1 MWSVTGGMM
10 RKLLIV
16 GAALVGVMAAA
27 GGWVTA
33 PQRVDAAAYAGLIGV
48 PARGALVFHAGGCAS
63 CHSAEGAS
71 GEAKLTLSGGRAFVS
86 DFGTFH
92 APNISSDPDHGIGG
106 WSVTD
111 LANAMIHGTSP
122 QGQHYYPAFPYTAY
136 SRATA
141 QDIADLHAYLVT
153 LPADATP
160 DRPHDL
166 AFPFMLRRG
175 LGLWK
180 ALYLDDSWTLTG
192 DLSEE
197 EQRGRYLAEALGHCA
212 ECHTPRSALGALDRS
227 RWMAGAPNP
236 SGRGT
241 IPNIT
246 PAKLDWSE
254 ADIVAYFTSGFTP
267 DYDTAGGSMASVVE
281 SLAQLPES
289 DRAALAAYLKR
300 LPSID

>member
-1 MWSVTGGMM
+1 M
-10 RKLLIV
+10 RKALIFS
-16 GAALVGVMAAA
+16 AALAVLAA
-27 GGWVTA
+27 GTGWWITA
-33 PQRVDAAAYAGLIGV
+33 PQRVDAADYAGLIGV

-63 CHSAEGAS
+63 CHSAEGTR
-71 GEAKLTLSGGRAFVS
+71 GEAKLILSGGRAFAS
-86 DFGTFH
+86 DFGTFY
-92 APNISSDPDHGIGG
+92 APNLSTDADHGIGG

-122 QGQHYYPAFPYTAY
+122 DAEHYYPAFPYASY
-136 SRATA
+136 ARVSP
-141 QDIADLHAYLVT
+141 QDIADLHAYLTT

-160 DRPHDL
+160 DRGHDL
-166 AFPFMLRRG
+166 SFPFTLRRG

-180 ALYLDDSWTLTG
+180 ALYASDDWQITG
-192 DLSEE
+192 DLSEVE
-197 EQRGRYLAEALGHCA
+197 ARGRYLAEALGHCA
-212 ECHTPRSALGALDRS
+212 ECHTPRGALGGLDRD

-236 SGRGT
+236 SGQGN

-254 ADIVAYFTSGFTP
+254 ADLVAYFTSGFTP

-281 SLAQLPES
+281 SLAQLPDA

-300 LPSID
+300 LPAVE

>member
-1 MWSVTGGMM
+1 M
-10 RKLLIV
+10 RKALIFSAGLAV
-16 GAALVGVMAAA
+16 LAA
-27 GGWVTA
+27 GTGWWITA
-33 PQRVDAAAYAGLIGV
+33 PQRVDASEFAGLVGV

-63 CHSAEGAS
+63 CHSAEGAR
-71 GEAKLTLSGGRAFVS
+71 GEAKLILSGGRAFAS
-86 DFGTFH
+86 DFGTFY
-92 APNISSDPDHGIGG
+92 APNLSTDADHGIGG

-122 QGQHYYPAFPYTAY
+122 EGQHYYPAFPYASY
-136 SRATA
+136 ARVSP
-141 QDIADLHAYLVT
+141 QDIADLHAYLTT

-160 DRPHDL
+160 DRGHDL
-166 AFPFMLRRG
+166 AFPFTLRRG

-180 ALYLDDSWTLTG
+180 ALYASADWQVTG
-192 DLSEE
+192 DLSEVE
-197 EQRGRYLAEALGHCA
+197 ARGRYLAEALGHCA
-212 ECHTPRSALGALDRS
+212 ECHTPRGALGGLDRD

-236 SGRGT
+236 SGQGN

-254 ADIVAYFTSGFTP
+254 ADLVAYFTSGFTP

-281 SLAQLPES
+281 SLAQLPDA

-300 LPSID
+300 LPAVE

>member
-1 MWSVTGGMM
+1 M
-10 RKLLIV
+10 RRFLTFILLAGLV
-16 GAALVGVMAAA
+16 LAGAVWWLTTPERV
-27 GGWVTA
+27 A
-33 PQRVDAAAYAGLIGV
+33 PSAYAGLVGV
-48 PARGALVFHAGGCAS
+48 PARGAVVFHAGGCAS
-63 CHSAEGAS
+63 CHSAPDSSA
-71 GEAKLTLSGGRAFVS
+71 EAKLILSGGRAFVS

-92 APNISSDPDHGIGG
+92 APNISQDPDHGIGA
-106 WSVTD
+106 WDVTD

-141 QDIADLHAYLVT
+141 QDIADLYAYLIT

-160 DRPHDL
+160 DQPHDL
-166 AFPFMLRRG
+166 AFPFTLRRG

-180 ALYLDDSWTLTG
+180 ALYLDDTWTLTG
-192 DLSEE
+192 DLSEQ

-212 ECHTPRSALGALDRS
+212 ECHTPRNALGALDRS

-254 ADIVAYFTSGFTP
+254 ADIIAYFTSGFTP
-267 DYDTAGGSMASVVE
+267 DYDTAGGSMAAVVE
-281 SLAQLPES
+281 SLSQLPEN

-300 LPSID
+300 LPPIN

>member
-1 MWSVTGGMM
+1 M
-10 RKLLIV
+10 RKFLVIVTVVLL
-16 GAALVGVMAAA
+16 LLA
-27 GGWVTA
+27 GGAWWLTMPARVTA
-33 PQRVDAAAYAGLIGV
+33 SDYAALIGV
-48 PARGALVFHAGGCAS
+48 PARGATVFHAGGCAS
-63 CHSAEGAS
+63 CHSAEGAI
-71 GEAKLTLSGGRAFVS
+71 EDARLILSGGRAFAS

-92 APNISSDPDHGIGG
+92 APNISQDNDHGIGS
-106 WSVTD
+106 WEVTD
-111 LANAMIHGTSP
+111 LANAMINGTSP

-136 SRATA
+136 SRATP
-141 QDIADLHAYLVT
+141 QDIADLYAYMIT

-160 DRPHDL
+160 DLPHDL
-166 AFPFMLRRG
+166 AFPFTLRRG

-180 ALYLDDSWTLTG
+180 ALYLTDAWQITG
-192 DLSEE
+192 DLTEA

-212 ECHTPRSALGALDRS
+212 ECHTPRGPLGALDRN

-254 ADIVAYFTSGFTP
+254 SDLIAYFTSGFTP
-267 DYDTAGGSMASVVE
+267 DYDTAGGSMAAVVT
-281 SLAQLPES
+281 SLAQLPQT

-300 LPSID
+300 LPPID

>member
-1 MWSVTGGMM
+1 MRRFVTFI
-10 RKLLIV
+10 LLSGLV
-16 GAALVGVMAAA
+16 LAGA
-27 GGWVTA
+27 GWWLTT
-33 PQRVDAAAYAGLIGV
+33 PERVEPSAYAGLVGV
-48 PARGALVFHAGGCAS
+48 PARGQAVFHAGGCAS
-63 CHSAEGAS
+63 CHSAPDSSA
-71 GEAKLTLSGGRAFVS
+71 EAKLILSGGRAFVS

-92 APNISSDPDHGIGG
+92 APNISQDPDHGIGA
-106 WSVTD
+106 WDLTD

-166 AFPFMLRRG
+166 AFPFTLRRG

-180 ALYLDDSWTLTG
+180 ALYLDDGWTLTG
-192 DLSEE
+192 DLSEK

>member
-1 MWSVTGGMM
+1 MM
-10 RKLLIV
+10 RKTLIFSAGFAVLLA
-16 GAALVGVMAAA
+16 GA
-27 GGWVTA
+27 GWWITA
-33 PQRVDAAAYAGLIGV
+33 PQRVDAAEFAGLIGV

-71 GEAKLTLSGGRAFVS
+71 GEAKLILSGGRAFTS

-92 APNISSDPDHGIGG
+92 APNISTDTEHGIGG

-122 QGQHYYPAFPYTAY
+122 AGQHYYPAFPYASYARVTP
-136 SRATA
+136 
-141 QDIADLHAYLVT
+141 QDIADLHAYLTT

-160 DRPHDL
+160 DRGHDL
-166 AFPFMLRRG
+166 AFPFTLRRG

-180 ALYLDDSWTLTG
+180 ALYATDVWQIDG
-192 DLSEE
+192 DLTEVE
-197 EQRGRYLAEALGHCA
+197 ARGRYLAEALGHCA
-212 ECHTPRSALGALDRS
+212 ECHTPRGALGGLDRD

-236 SGRGT
+236 SGQGS

-246 PAKLDWSE
+246 PAKLDWSQ
-254 ADIVAYFTSGFTP
+254 ADLVAYFTSGFTP

-281 SLAQLPES
+281 SLAQLPDA
-289 DRAALAAYLKR
+289 DRAALAAYLKL
-300 LPSID
+300 LPAAE

>member
-1 MWSVTGGMM
+1 MM
-10 RKLLIV
+10 RKTLIFSV
-16 GAALVGVMAAA
+16 GLAVLAA
-27 GGWVTA
+27 GAGWWITA
-33 PQRVDAAAYAGLIGV
+33 PQRVDAAEFASLIGV

-71 GEAKLTLSGGRAFVS
+71 GEAKLILSGGRAFVS
-86 DFGTFH
+86 DFGTFY
-92 APNISSDPDHGIGG
+92 APNISTHPDHGIGG

-122 QGQHYYPAFPYTAY
+122 EGVHYYPAFPYASYARVTP
-136 SRATA
+136 
-141 QDIADLHAYLVT
+141 QDIADLHAYLTT

-160 DRPHDL
+160 DRGHDL
-166 AFPFMLRRG
+166 AFPFTLRRG

-180 ALYLDDSWTLTG
+180 ALYASDDWQITG
-192 DLSEE
+192 DLTEVE
-197 EQRGRYLAEALGHCA
+197 ARGRYLAEALGHCG
-212 ECHTPRSALGALDRS
+212 ECHTPRGALGGLDRD

-236 SGRGT
+236 SGQGN

-254 ADIVAYFTSGFTP
+254 ADVVAYFTSGFTP

-281 SLAQLPES
+281 SLAQLPEA
-289 DRAALAAYLKR
+289 DRAALAAYLKL
-300 LPSID
+300 LPAVE

>member
-1 MWSVTGGMM
+1 M
-10 RKLLIV
+10 RGFLSFTILSCLV
-16 GAALVGVMAAA
+16 LAGA
-27 GGWVTA
+27 GWWLTT
-33 PQRVDAAAYAGLIGV
+33 PERVEPSAYAGLVGV
-48 PARGALVFHAGGCAS
+48 PARGEVVFHAGGCAS
-63 CHSAEGAS
+63 CHSAPDSSGA
-71 GEAKLTLSGGRAFVS
+71 ARLILSGGRAFVS

-92 APNISSDPDHGIGG
+92 APNISQDPDHGIGA
-106 WSVTD
+106 WDIID

-122 QGQHYYPAFPYTAY
+122 QGQHYYPAFPYTSY

-141 QDIADLHAYLVT
+141 QDIVDLHAYMVT

-160 DRPHDL
+160 DQPHDL
-166 AFPFMLRRG
+166 AFPFTLRRG

-180 ALYLDDSWTLTG
+180 ALYLDEDWTLT
-192 DLSEE
+192 SELTDTE
-197 EQRGRYLAEALGHCA
+197 ERGRYLTEALGHCA
-212 ECHTPRSALGALDRS
+212 ECHTPRGALGALDRS

-254 ADIVAYFTSGFTP
+254 SDIVAYFTSGFTP
-267 DYDTAGGSMASVVE
+267 DYDTAGGSMAAVVE
-281 SLAQLPES
+281 GLSQLTED

-300 LPSID
+300 LPPID